1 MLVRARI
8 VQQSGTRS
16 RCRAALIWPEEV
28 VVVSAEQSSPTPL
41 VLIIEDDVA
50 IGEVMRTVL
59 IEEGFRVV
67 LSRHVLGV
75 REGARLRPDLL
86 VLDLMMGT
94 RAAGCDLLQT
104 LTAADGTALVPVVV
118 CTAHERLVPKDEA
131 GGSRVAVAVVRK
143 PFALEDLIHAVTTA
157 LKERP
162 FG

>member
-1 MLVRARI
+1 
-8 VQQSGTRS
+8 
-16 RCRAALIWPEEV
+16 V
-28 VVVSAEQSSPTPL
+28 VVVFIEQTSPTPL

-67 LSRHVLGV
+67 MSRHALGV
-75 REGARLRPDLL
+75 REVARLRPDLL
-86 VLDLMMGT
+86 VLNLMVGP

-104 LTAADGTALVPVVV
+104 MAAADGTARIPVVV

-131 GGSRVAVAVVRK
+131 GRPTGEVAMVRK
-143 PFALEDLIHAVTTA
+143 PFALEDLLHAVTTA